1 MIKAYDQVE
10 SWKTKRQILTLFA
23 NDFSHRELKTLI
35 PGLAKWRIGQARQ
48 HDNEAGKGQIVP
60 EQTIFRKRI
69 DQGKVDHFI
78 SYISQPQLHQDVFG
92 TKTLKLDSG
101 ERIIIL
107 AVVRTLIPSR
117 IIEQYTSFFR
127 EQHFEPASTRSL
139 FRMLDVCSASMQK
152 SLHGLDSI
160 KAEGTEAFDNLRE
173 IVDTLLENAAKEH
186 WAEIMRRDLKEAKR
200 YLKTD
205 YKTHV
210 GRNETTATIVP
221 YMPQATRTF
230 TGIDVTPLIRI
241 PRHTKEDR

>member
-1 MIKAYDQVE
+1 M
-10 SWKTKRQILTLFA
+10 
-23 NDFSHRELKTLI
+23 
-35 PGLAKWRIGQARQ
+35 
-48 HDNEAGKGQIVP
+48 GKKKKEKKEGNRAPPFTPQSNHNCIEMYL
-60 EQTIFRKRI
+60 EQ
-69 DQGKVDHFI
+69 
-78 SYISQPQLHQDVFG
+78 
-92 TKTLKLDSG
+92 KTLKLDSG

-160 KAEGTEAFDNLRE
+160 TAERTEAFDNLRE
-173 IVDTLLENAAKEH
+173 IVDTLVENGAKEH

-221 YMPQATRTF
+221 YMP
-230 TGIDVTPLIRI
+230 
-241 PRHTKEDR
+241 

>member
-1 MIKAYDQVE
+1 MQLRCQSLVLGKKKDLWKFIQNDSDVIERDESSLSKRKHFDTNTGLIDVLIKAYDQAE
-10 SWKTKRQILTLFA
+10 SWQTKRQILTLFA
-23 NDFSHRELKTLI
+23 NDFSHRELQTLI
-35 PGLAKWRIGQARQ
+35 PGFAKWRIDQACQ

-117 IIEQYTSFFR
+117 IIEQYTSFLR
-127 EQHFEPASTRSL
+127 EQHFEPACTRSL

-152 SLHGLDSI
+152 SLHGLDI
-160 KAEGTEAFDNLRE
+160 ITAEGTEAFDKLRE
-173 IVDTLLENAAKEH
+173 IVYTLEENGAKEH
-186 WAEIMRRDLKEAKR
+186 
-200 YLKTD
+200 
-205 YKTHV
+205 
-210 GRNETTATIVP
+210 
-221 YMPQATRTF
+221 
-230 TGIDVTPLIRI
+230 
-241 PRHTKEDR
+241 